1 MRIIIPMAGK
11 GARLRP
17 HTLTVPK
24 PLVSV
29 AGKPIVQRLVE
40 DLAEAYGGK
49 IEEVAFVTGY
59 FGEKIEQDLLQI
71 AASIGA
77 KGTIYYQDV
86 PLGIAH
92 AILCA
97 ELSLSGPCMVAF
109 ADTLFRANF
118 EFDASQDGIIWVQ
131 KVKDPSSFGV
141 VQLDEQGVIQQ
152 FVEKSPVFISDL
164 AIVGIYYFKD
174 GDNLKDELQ
183 FLIDNDIKY
192 KGEFQLTSALE
203 NMRQKGMKFRTG
215 QIQEW
220 LDCGNKEAVVY
231 SNQRVLEH
239 SKGQNLL
246 AETAKVVNSVI
257 IEPCYLGPGCIIRS
271 SVVGPYVSVGDNSVI
286 EHSVISNSVIQNE
299 SSINNA
305 NLQNSMIGNY
315 VEYQGRKSEISV
327 GDYSKY
333 TS

>member
-1 MRIIIPMAGK
+1 MAGK

-40 DLAEAYGGK
+40 DLSKATNQK
-49 IEEVAFVTGY
+49 IDEVAFITGY
-59 FGEKIEQDLLQI
+59 FGDKIEQDLI
-71 AASIGA
+71 AIAESIGA

-97 ELSLSGPCMVAF
+97 QDSLTGACMIAF

-118 EFDASQDGIIWVQ
+118 EFDTEEDGIIWVQ
-131 KVKDPSSFGV
+131 QVKDPSSFGV
-141 VQLDEQGVIQQ
+141 VKLNEVGVITQ
-152 FVEKSPVFISDL
+152 FVEKSPTYISDL

-174 GDNLKDELQ
+174 GENLKNELQ
-183 FLIDNDIKY
+183 YLIENDVKY
-192 KGEFQLTSALE
+192 KGEYQLTSALE
-203 NMRQKGMKFRTG
+203 NMREKGMQFKTG
-215 QIQEW
+215 TIDEW

-231 SNQRVLEH
+231 SNQRVLENI
-239 SKGQNLL
+239 KDEKLL

-271 SVVGPYVSVGDNSVI
+271 SVIGPYVSIGDNSVI
-286 EHSVISNSVIQNE
+286 EHSVVSNSVIQND
-299 SSINNA
+299 SSILNA
-305 NLQNSMIGNY
+305 NLHNSMIGNY
-315 VEYQGRKSEISV
+315 VEYHGRKSEISV
-327 GDYSKY
+327 GDFSKY